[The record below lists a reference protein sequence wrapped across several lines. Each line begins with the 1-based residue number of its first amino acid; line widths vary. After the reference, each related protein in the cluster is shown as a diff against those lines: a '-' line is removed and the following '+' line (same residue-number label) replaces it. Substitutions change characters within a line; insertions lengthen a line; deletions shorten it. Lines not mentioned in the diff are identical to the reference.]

1 MTEFD
6 YDLFIIGA
14 GSGGVRAARMSAG
27 YGADV
32 AIAEEYR
39 VGGTCVIRGCI
50 PKKLLVYASR
60 FEEEFADAT
69 PYGWSLDTP
78 RFDWKTLIA
87 NKDNEIA
94 RLEGLYRKN
103 VSAAGATIINDRAVL
118 KDKNTVHL
126 VGAKRDVT
134 AGTILIATGA
144 RPWMPQDLPGLE
156 HTITSNEAFDLPQ
169 LPKNIVIAGAGYIAI
184 EFACIFNGLG
194 SDVTLVYRGASIL
207 RGFDHDIRTHVHREM
222 EKRGIRVVLDEI
234 FTEIKEVGGKKQ
246 VTLRSGKTL
255 TTDVVM
261 MAIGRDPNTQGLGLE
276 SAGVKLGEDGAVIV
290 DKYGQTSVPN
300 IYAIGDVTDRLN
312 LTPVAIRDGAAFAE
326 TVFNHRPTEVDRID
340 VPSAVF
346 SSPEVGTVGLSE
358 DEARKHSSDIDIY
371 RAIFRPLK
379 ATISGR
385 DTQVMMKLV
394 VDAKSDRVL
403 GCHIVGEG
411 AAEMAQCL
419 AIAVKMKAKKSDF
432 DATLALHPSAAEE
445 LVLLKSKVVLQIPDV
460 EGKAPPSLTNV

>member
-1 MTEFD
+1 
-6 YDLFIIGA
+6 
-14 GSGGVRAARMSAG
+14 
-27 YGADV
+27 
-32 AIAEEYR
+32 
-39 VGGTCVIRGCI
+39 
-50 PKKLLVYASR
+50 
-60 FEEEFADAT
+60 
-69 PYGWSLDTP
+69 
-78 RFDWKTLIA
+78 
-87 NKDNEIA
+87 
-94 RLEGLYRKN
+94 
-103 VSAAGATIINDRAVL
+103 
-118 KDKNTVHL
+118 
-126 VGAKRDVT
+126 
-134 AGTILIATGA
+134 
-144 RPWMPQDLPGLE
+144 
-156 HTITSNEAFDLPQ
+156 
-169 LPKNIVIAGAGYIAI
+169 
-184 EFACIFNGLG
+184 
-194 SDVTLVYRGASIL
+194 VTLVYRGASIL

-222 EKRGIRVVLDEI
+222 EKRGIGVVLDEI

-246 VTLRSGKTL
+246 AMLRSGKTI
-255 TTDVVM
+255 TADVVM